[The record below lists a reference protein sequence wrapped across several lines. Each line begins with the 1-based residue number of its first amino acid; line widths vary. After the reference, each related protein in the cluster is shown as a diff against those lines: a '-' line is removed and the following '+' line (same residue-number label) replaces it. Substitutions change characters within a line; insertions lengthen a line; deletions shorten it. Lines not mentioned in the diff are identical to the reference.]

1 MGENVLL
8 RATTVLNKSN
18 YNDNEILTVY
28 KDLKNINNKTLK
40 SFYKS
45 QTIPTFENDL
55 VLYMEILKKL
65 YDIIEKNEKYHEV
78 INE

>member
-1 MGENVLL
+1 MKENVLL

-18 YNDNEILTVY
+18 YDDNEIVTVY
-28 KDLKNINNKTLK
+28 KDLKTINNKTLRM
-40 SFYKS
+40 FYKT

-55 VLYMEILKKL
+55 VLYMEVLKKL
-65 YDIIEKNEKYHEV
+65 YDIIENNEKYHDV